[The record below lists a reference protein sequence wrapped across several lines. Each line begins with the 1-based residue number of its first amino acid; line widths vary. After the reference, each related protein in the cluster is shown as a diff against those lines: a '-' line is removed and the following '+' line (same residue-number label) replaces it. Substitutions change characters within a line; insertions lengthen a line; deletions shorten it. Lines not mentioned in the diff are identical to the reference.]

1 MSLLHLVHQSVAI
14 KFTESAKDQFD
25 PSIAYAFRLTGV
37 DAMGFLQLQELRLG
51 AEGVHEVSSE
61 PFWINKD
68 FIRDLREF
76 QHVKNKESVRF
87 IGLAPK
93 PEKVEPAKAAA
104 ESLRRE
110 VPPKP
115 TKAKGATKPKLALN

>member
-14 KFTESAKDQFD
+14 KFTDSAKDQFD
-25 PSIAYAFRLTGV
+25 PAVAYAFRLTGV

-51 AEGVHEVSSE
+51 AEGLHEVSSE

-87 IGLAPK
+87 IGLPAK
-93 PEKVEPAKAAA
+93 TEPAKAAA
-104 ESLRRE
+104 DALRRD
-110 VPPKP
+110 VTPKP
-115 TKAKGATKPKLALN
+115 ATKTKAATKPKLALN

>member
-1 MSLLHLVHQSVAI
+1 MSLLHLVQQSVAI

-93 PEKVEPAKAAA
+93 PEPAKAAA
-104 ESLRRE
+104 DALRRE
-110 VPPKP
+110 VTPPKP
-115 TKAKGATKPKLALN
+115 AKAKAGAKPKLALN